1 MAELIVLRHAQAS
14 FGADDYDRLSD
25 LGHRQSVLAGQALAE
40 AGWSPERIVTGTLK
54 RHDETLRSMGFT
66 APPERHAGFN
76 EYDFH
81 DLLSV
86 RFNGQVPEAV
96 RADRKTHFR
105 TLRETLRDWQGGGL
119 AGARESWGDF
129 VARVAAARDHATR
142 PGAER
147 VLVISSG
154 GAIGQLVAATLGA
167 APEQMIALNLQVKNT
182 SLTRF
187 IFSPR
192 AFYLHEFNAVPHLM
206 ARDRAQY
213 LSYS

>member
-1 MAELIVLRHAQAS
+1 MAELVVLRHAQAS

-25 LGHRQSVLAGQALAE
+25 LGHRQSALAGQALAE
-40 AGWSPERIVTGTLK
+40 AGWVPDRIVTGTLK
-54 RHDETLRSMGFT
+54 RHDETLRSMGLT
-66 APPERHAGFN
+66 EPPERHAGFN

-86 RFNGQVPEAV
+86 RFDGQVPEAV
-96 RADRKTHFR
+96 RADRKTHFK
-105 TLRETLRDWQGGGL
+105 TLRETLREWQGGGL
-119 AGARESWGDF
+119 AGARESWVDF

-142 PGAER
+142 PGVDR

-154 GAIGQLVAATLGA
+154 GAIGQLVAATLGTP
-167 APEQMIALNLQVKNT
+167 PEQMIALNMQIKNT
-182 SLTRF
+182 SFTRF

-192 AFYLHEFNAVPHLM
+192 AFYLHEFNAVPHLT
-206 ARDRAQY
+206 AQNRAQY